1 MWGTMPDGTAVASSC
16 SISSSA

>member
-1 MWGTMPDGTAVASSC
+1 MPDGTAVASSC